1 MISGTPSPSRS
12 TTVTLSLSVGPPP
25 GLSGCLVVVP
35 GPVPPGLSATSSM
48 SPLRTMTMS
57 LVPSPSTSAIATSL
71 VVVVDEESSSSWRPP
86 SGPSSSTS
94 PVAFMGAHLSG
105 PSLLPNTMSGTP
117 SPLRSPTAIEVVSSC
132 SVPFRA
138 VGSLPSK
145 LPGLFGSPRKSL
157 DGWSGPLAITTSGMP
172 SPLMSAI
179 TASLVS
185 SVSCGGPS
193 TVGVKYPG
201 SSGSPLCMWTV
212 VCLSTSVVMITSG
225 KPSPLRS
232 PTVTEVAP
240 SRSLGSRPGILVDSS
255 MPGVQP
261 SVGW

>member
-1 MISGTPSPSRS
+1 MTSGTPSPSRS
-12 TTVTLSLSVGPPP
+12 TTVTPSLSVGVPP

-35 GPVPPGLSATSSM
+35 GPVLVGSGLSTTSSM

-71 VVVVDEESSSSWRPP
+71 VVVVDEESSSSLRP
-86 SGPSSSTS
+86 STSSTS
-94 PVAFMGAHLSG
+94 PVGSMGAHLSG

-117 SPLRSPTAIEVVSSC
+117 SPLRSPTVIEVVSSF

-157 DGWSGPLAITTSGMP
+157 DGWSGPLAITTSGML
-172 SPLMSAI
+172 SPLMSVI

-201 SSGSPLCMWTV
+201 SSGSPLWM
-212 VCLSTSVVMITSG
+212 
-225 KPSPLRS
+225 
-232 PTVTEVAP
+232 
-240 SRSLGSRPGILVDSS
+240 
-255 MPGVQP
+255 
-261 SVGW
+261 